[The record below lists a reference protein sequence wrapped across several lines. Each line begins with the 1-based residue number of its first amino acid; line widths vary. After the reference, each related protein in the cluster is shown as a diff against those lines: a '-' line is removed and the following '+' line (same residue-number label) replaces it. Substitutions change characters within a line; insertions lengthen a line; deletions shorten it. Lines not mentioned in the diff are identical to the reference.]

1 MHLLPVQVFLFL
13 KSVHIK
19 CTLAYLLSGIDS
31 KKKKNPL
38 LNVNLLQSL
47 NLEQYDDTKIKL
59 LIIFFL
65 IFKKY

>member
-1 MHLLPVQVFLFL
+1 MHPCIFIVRHRFEE
-13 KSVHIK
+13 
-19 CTLAYLLSGIDS
+19 
-31 KKKKNPL
+31 KKNPL